1 MSSGGEFVGVV
12 GAGTMGAGIAQI
24 AALGGYPTAIYELD
38 GKALERGLE
47 QLRGGLRRGAERG
60 RWSEQNAI
68 DALERFETDT
78 IVEVLKD
85 CDLVIEAAPEDLD
98 LKRNLFERLAAACGP
113 DDRSRHQHLLPLR
126 DRDRRGG
133 PRAHADRRHALLQPA
148 GPHAAGGGGR
158 R

>member
-12 GAGTMGAGIAQI
+12 GAGTMGAGIALI

-68 DALERFETDT
+68 DALERVETDT

-113 DDRSRHQHLLPLR
+113 DAVLATNTSSLSVT
-126 DRDRRGG
+126 
-133 PRAHADRRHALLQPA
+133 AI
-148 GPHAAGGGGR
+148 AAAVPEPTRIVGMHFFN
-158 R
+158 